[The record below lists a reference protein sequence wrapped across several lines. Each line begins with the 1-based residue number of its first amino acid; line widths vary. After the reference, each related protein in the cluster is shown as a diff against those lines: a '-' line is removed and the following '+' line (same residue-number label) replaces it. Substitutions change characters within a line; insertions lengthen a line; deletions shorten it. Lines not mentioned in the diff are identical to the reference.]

1 MAEQH
6 CLSLHGLTAASKTR
20 CYIYL
25 KACQVFALI
34 LAYLQE
40 GMCVGIQDKS
50 KGLLKIDRGHKHKLK
65 DRNKRKARK
74 FCRKTIYRYSH
85 VIPTAVGVMSEYL

>member
-1 MAEQH
+1 MLHHWRGIHIKYGSRFFSFSPTCKKKNKTRAFPSTLAEPG
-6 CLSLHGLTAASKTR
+6 CLSRHGLTAARETR

-40 GMCVGIQDKS
+40 GMRS
-50 KGLLKIDRGHKHKLK
+50 KNTALFW
-65 DRNKRKARK
+65 KR
-74 FCRKTIYRYSH
+74 
-85 VIPTAVGVMSEYL
+85 